1 MYDGRYERIFMTKRN
16 LRKHIRDIFAKCSLD
31 DIWVDDKKIQIEIHS
46 WRDETEIDFNK
57 ILTLLNLLQI
67 KTNEFGLINSG
78 VLSINNKIVNYDYE
92 GDFISTVITANHN
105 LEFEKEKWENDRL
118 GYEIR
123 TLMKYQNK

>member
-1 MYDGRYERIFMTKRN
+1 MTKRN